1 MSKYLKFSL
10 VLLMGALLLSGCA
23 LSEKIQWLDN
33 EAGKLF
39 NDVKSRENIQLIST
53 SSHEW
58 LDQVKTKV
66 GSLSKE
72 QKDNVDKFL
81 ADNNLN
87 RYGDTASTT
96 YASGTPLFNEITGE
110 SVDRFEYIL
119 KNHPEIWE
127 KIKNSI
133 TN

>member
-1 MSKYLKFSL
+1 
-10 VLLMGALLLSGCA
+10 MGALLLSGCA

-39 NDVKSRENIQLIST
+39 NDVKSGETIQLIST
-53 SSHEW
+53 SSQEW

-66 GSLSKE
+66 GSLTKE
-72 QKDNVDKFL
+72 QKENVDKFL

-87 RYGDTASTT
+87 RYGDAASTT

-119 KNHPEIWE
+119 KNHPDILN
-127 KIKNSI
+127 KLNFDKNS
-133 TN
+133 NNN